1 MAGRLGC
8 GGGPLGFFP
17 PPHGRKAL
25 VLQEAERDQRHQRV
39 PMQAPPR
46 AAFKM
51 VQAQLFLELLMRLLA
66 HPTRFDRGGQ
76 LLQRCVGRQ
85 VGQVMLLLP

>member
-17 PPHGRKAL
+17 PLHGRKSL
-25 VLQEAERDQRHQRV
+25 VLQETERDQRHQRV
-39 PMQAPPR
+39 PMQATPR
-46 AAFKM
+46 AALKM
-51 VQAQLFLELLMRLLA
+51 VQAQLLFELLMRLLA

-85 VGQVMLLLP
+85 VGQVILLLP